1 MKTTQTHT
9 KFKEWLSVEDI
20 HNDSKEW
27 LLELAFLKDEYLF
40 FEELMKSYTLQLID
54 LQDYSKNKKIIDTI
68 SNYKKE
74 NNNLIKL
81 VQEHVNKL
89 EILVD
94 GINKPKEEEAYK
106 KGHKSLKVLVK
117 NFLKENKVLKLKLFN
132 IIKKIK
138 KTEKQKRLIDLE

>member
-9 KFKEWLSVEDI
+9 NFTEWLSVEDI

-40 FEELMKSYTLQLID
+40 FEDLMKSYTLQLID

-74 NNNLIKL
+74 NDNLIKL
-81 VQEHVNKL
+81 VQEHENKL

-106 KGHKSLKVLVK
+106 KGHKGLKVLVK